1 MRYFILPLILA
12 ASMALYAQQPAQYSL
27 FMLNPLH
34 WNPAYAGL
42 DHSLSVTAGYRKQWT
57 QLPGSPVGQYIG
69 THLPLYFIGGGLGLQ
84 VENDRL
90 GAGRFSS
97 AQLNYSLHR
106 PLGNAILAF
115 GLGAGITQ
123 RTLDGSLIRT
133 PDGVYEPG
141 SGLNHND
148 PLLPVGL
155 ESGIAPTF
163 HAGVYFQS
171 ERIEAGLGVR
181 HLTNP
186 QVALP
191 SLNFQLER
199 SFFLQLS
206 GHFDL
211 GDKLSVHPAL
221 LVRSDAVQTQTDVA
235 ALFRIQQNLLAGV
248 GFRGYS
254 NDTGDALIGMAGFQL
269 SENLLLAYA
278 YDATISGLRR
288 VNNGSHEIML
298 QYNLNRPL
306 VQARLPRIIYN
317 PRTL

>member
-1 MRYFILPLILA
+1 MRYFTLLFILA
-12 ASMALYAQQPAQYSL
+12 VITELSAQQPVQYSL
-27 FMLNPLH
+27 FMLNPQQ
-34 WNPAYAGL
+34 WNPAFAGL
-42 DHSLSVTAGYRKQWT
+42 DRSLSISAGYRKQWS

-69 THLPLYFIGGGLGLQ
+69 AHLPLYFIGGGLGLQ

-97 AQLNYSLHR
+97 AQLNYSFHR
-106 PLGNAILAF
+106 PLGNSMLAL
-115 GLGAGITQ
+115 GIGAGIQQ

-141 SGLNHND
+141 SGPNHND

-155 ESGIAPTF
+155 ESGIAPSY

-171 ERIEAGLGVR
+171 ERFEAGLGVR
-181 HLTNP
+181 HLTRP
-186 QVALP
+186 EIALP
-191 SLNFQLER
+191 SFNFYLER
-199 SFFLQLS
+199 SFFFQLS

-235 ALFRIQQNLLAGV
+235 ALFRFQQNLLIGA

-278 YDATISGLRR
+278 YDATISSLRQ
-288 VNNGSHEIML
+288 VNNGSHEIVL

-306 VQARLPRIIYN
+306 AQPRLPRIIYN

>member
-1 MRYFILPLILA
+1 MRYFILPLFLA
-12 ASMALYAQQPAQYSL
+12 ASMSLCAQQPAQYSL
-27 FMLNPLH
+27 FMLNPMQ

-42 DHSLSVTAGYRKQWT
+42 DHSLSISAGYRKQWT
-57 QLPGSPVGQYIG
+57 QLPGSPAGQYIA

-97 AQLNYSLHR
+97 AQLNYSFHR
-106 PLGNAILAF
+106 PLGNALLAI

-123 RTLDGSLIRT
+123 RSLDGSLIRT

-141 SGLNHND
+141 SGPNHND

-155 ESGIAPTF
+155 ESGMTPTF

-171 ERIEAGLGVR
+171 ERFEAGLGLR
-181 HLTNP
+181 HLTRP
-186 QVALP
+186 EVELP
-191 SLNFQLER
+191 SFNFQLER
-199 SFFLQLS
+199 SFFLQLG

-221 LVRSDAVQTQTDVA
+221 LVRSDMVETQTDVA
-235 ALFRIQQNLLAGV
+235 ALFRIQQNLLAGI

-254 NDTGDALIGMAGFQL
+254 NDTGDAVIGMAGFQL

-278 YDATISGLRR
+278 YDATVSGLRNA
-288 VNNGSHEIML
+288 NNGSHEIML